1 MRVIAAAEY
10 PLLNLF
16 WTMLLFFG
24 FVIWVWLLFL
34 VFGDVLRRQDTSGWA
49 KAGWVALLIV
59 LPVLGVLVYVIAQ
72 GGGMAERRT
81 AAADRA
87 RSDFESDVRAIASE
101 NRPRP
106 GDEIASAKRLLDS
119 GAITA
124 DEYEL
129 LKRRALGL
137 PPPVEVDRAEPAR

>member
-1 MRVIAAAEY
+1 MQEY
-10 PLLNLF
+10 PLLELF

-34 VFGDVLRRQDTSGWA
+34 VFGDVFRRQDIGGWA
-49 KAGWVALLIV
+49 KAGWIALLIV
-59 LPVLGVLVYVIAQ
+59 LPVLGVLVYLIAQ
-72 GGGMAERRT
+72 GNGMAERRM
-81 AAADRA
+81 ADADRA
-87 RSDFESDVRAIASE
+87 RADFESDVRAIASE
-101 NRPRP
+101 TRSRP

-124 DEYEL
+124 EEYEL

-137 PPPVEVDRAEPAR
+137 PPAVEVDRAEPAR